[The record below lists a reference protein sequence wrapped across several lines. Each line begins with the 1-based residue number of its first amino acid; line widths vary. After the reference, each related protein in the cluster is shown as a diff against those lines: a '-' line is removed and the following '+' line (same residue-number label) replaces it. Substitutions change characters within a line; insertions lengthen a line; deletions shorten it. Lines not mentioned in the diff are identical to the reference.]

1 MMKNSNLFSVGNVL
15 RALLAALAIVGTT
28 SVTAEKTKRPLK
40 AELKVREHI
49 IQVALAKREA
59 DLIVTNA
66 TVLNVFTSEWLP
78 AQDIVIGQGRIAW
91 VGTSG
96 KWPGK
101 AKEKIDASGMY
112 IVPGFGES
120 HKHIESSYLT
130 PEYEAALVIP
140 HGNTWTVEGSHEMSN
155 VIGNHNADFWLRAE
169 DAGSPL
175 KIFPAIGSATPPTEY
190 ERAGGYYGYKEMRD
204 FMESDIR
211 VVALGEVMD
220 WTAVITPGTEGNKRI
235 WEMIE
240 ATWEMRGVV
249 EGHGSGL
256 RDIHS
261 INAFAAAGLSSDHEV
276 RQMEEGL
283 EKLRR
288 GVFLEVRVDT
298 VRTLFPYLIEQ
309 GLKDWSNVS
318 VTTDDRDVHA
328 TQQLG
333 SMDFNIRTAIEAG
346 VPPEIAYGLGSYNTA
361 RHFNI
366 DHLVGAV
373 APGRYADLV
382 FISDIEKVTIE
393 KVIANGL
400 VASEKKKYLLDI
412 PKVAYPEWVK
422 KTMNVGRTLVAKDFE
437 ISAPKSDDGS
447 PRKTANVALMR
458 PFYFDFDFMRGELPV
473 VDGKVVV
480 QPEQGINKVAVVDRY
495 HGTAA
500 VSKMFWKHTGPITPG
515 SALASSQMH
524 DIHNIWALG
533 NDDAAMALAANT
545 VAEMQGGWALVKEG
559 KVVATV
565 KLEIGGLVSQR
576 PVDEVAAEVEAL
588 HAAADTMEWVMS
600 PGLPDRM
607 RFAFLTASPWKW
619 QLVAPYEG
627 NEGGF
632 VNVTTGETHPVV
644 W

>member
-1 MMKNSNLFSVGNVL
+1 MKAMNDNKSWSLKSSSLKSLLLLLCALPLF
-15 RALLAALAIVGTT
+15 AFATD
-28 SVTAEKTKRPLK
+28 RPLK
-40 AELKVREHI
+40 NELKVREHT
-49 IQVALAKREA
+49 IQVALGKREA
-59 DLIVTNA
+59 DLIVKNA
-66 TVLNVFTSEWLP
+66 TILNVFTAEWMA
-78 AQDIVIGQGRIAW
+78 AQDIVIARERIAW
-91 VGTSG
+91 VGDTG
-96 KWPGK
+96 TWPGK
-101 AKEKIDASGMY
+101 SKSTMDASGMH

-140 HGNTWTVEGSHEMSN
+140 RGNTWTVEGSHEMSN
-155 VIGNHNADFWLRAE
+155 VIGNHNADFWLKAE

-175 KIFPAIGSATPPTEY
+175 KIFPAIGSATPPTQY
-190 ERAGGYYGYKEMRD
+190 ESAGGYYGYKEMRD

-256 RDIHS
+256 RDIES

-276 RQMEEGL
+276 RKAKEGL

-288 GVFLEVRVDT
+288 GVFLEVRVDA

-346 VPPEIAYGLGSYNTA
+346 VPSEIAYGLGSYNTA

-366 DHLVGAV
+366 DHLVGSLG
-373 APGRYADLV
+373 PGRYADLV
-382 FISDIEKVTIE
+382 FLSDVDKVTIE
-393 KVIANGL
+393 KVIVNGKL
-400 VASEKKKYLLDI
+400 ASKGDEYMLDI
-412 PKVAYPEWVK
+412 PKVDYPDWVK
-422 KTMNVGRTLVAKDFE
+422 RTMNVGRKLVASDFE
-437 ISAPKSDDGS
+437 IRAPEG
-447 PRKTANVALMR
+447 RETMNVALMQ
-458 PFYFDFDFMRGELPV
+458 PFYFDFGFMKGELPV
-473 VDGKVVV
+473 VDGLVKGD
-480 QPEQGINKVAVVDRY
+480 PEKGINKVAVVDRY

-500 VSKMFWKHTGPITPG
+500 VSKMFWKNTGPITPG

-545 VAEMQGGWALVKEG
+545 VAEMQGGWALVKEN

-565 KLEIGGLVSQR
+565 RLEIGGLVSQR
-576 PVDEVAAEVEAL
+576 PVDEVAKEVEAL
-588 HAAADTMEWVMS
+588 HDAADSMQWVMS

-632 VNVTTGETHPVV
+632 VNVTTGETHPVA